1 MTPGRAAQGPQL
13 RAQSLTLGYREAAV
27 VDRLDLDVPDGQVTA
42 IVGPNGCGK
51 STLLRGFA
59 RLLPAR
65 SGAVL
70 LDGRAIA
77 ELPTKAV
84 ARQIGLLPQSPVAP
98 EGLCVAELVAH
109 GRHPHQGLLRRHS
122 AEDDAVVA
130 EAMRLTDTIDLADR
144 LVDEL
149 SGGQRQRV
157 WVALAL
163 AQRPEILLLDEP
175 TSFLDI
181 AHQVEVLELV
191 RRLNAERGTT
201 VVMVLHDLAMA
212 ARYADRIIAMRDG
225 RIISQGE
232 PREVVTEEL
241 VHEVFDIRC
250 RILTDPDTGTPVVL
264 PRGLTTPGD
273 LS

>member
-1 MTPGRAAQGPQL
+1 
-13 RAQSLTLGYREAAV
+13 
-27 VDRLDLDVPDGQVTA
+27 
-42 IVGPNGCGK
+42 
-51 STLLRGFA
+51 
-59 RLLPAR
+59 
-65 SGAVL
+65 
-70 LDGRAIA
+70 
-77 ELPTKAV
+77 
-84 ARQIGLLPQSPVAP
+84 
-98 EGLCVAELVAH
+98 
-109 GRHPHQGLLRRHS
+109 
-122 AEDDAVVA
+122 
-130 EAMRLTDTIDLADR
+130 MRLTDTIDLADR

-201 VVMVLHDLAMA
+201 VLMVLHDLAMA

-225 RIISQGE
+225 RIIAQAE